1 MSMVEECDDRFAGP
15 SGDERQQRL
24 DLPLC
29 VGLGKIA
36 SWNVVGSR
44 MFIAVT
50 AAFGCVACS
59 VGGSTC
65 GALGLWSAGV
75 PNRTPDRTFLP
86 LLARSA
92 GSRSAGMVRL

>member
-1 MSMVEECDDRFAGP
+1 MSAPANGHPDM
-15 SGDERQQRL
+15 
-24 DLPLC
+24 PLC

-65 GALGLWSAGV
+65 GALGRWSAGV
-75 PNRTPDRTFLP
+75 PNRKPDPTLLP
-86 LLARSA
+86 W
-92 GSRSAGMVRL
+92 SRDFADGRAKDQP